1 MADKTVDRRIVRT
14 KRLIRDT
21 FTQLMGE
28 KGFEGI
34 TIHELAA
41 KADINRG
48 TFYLHYKDKHDL
60 LEQSQAQIITEIN
73 DILKTARQQLSIEET
88 MNHYYNLD
96 PPPIMIELFNYI
108 SENASF
114 MKVMLGP
121 KGDPSFQVKMK
132 EVLRKNM
139 LANVEEKLNKEQMKV
154 PPGCLIAYVSSA
166 YLGVIQYWLESGMK
180 ESPQEMALALLKITF
195 LGPLTV
201 SGFLNNSK

>member
-21 FTQLMGE
+21 FTELMGE

-60 LEQSQAQIITEIN
+60 LEQSQAQIISEIN
-73 DILKTARQQLSIEET
+73 DILKTARQLSLEET
-88 MNHYYNLD
+88 LSHYSNLD
-96 PPPIMIELFNYI
+96 PPPFVIDLFNYI
-108 SENASF
+108 LENSSF

-132 EVLRKNM
+132 EVLRKSMLVNM
-139 LANVEEKLNKEQMKV
+139 EEKLNKGQMRV
-154 PPGCLIAYVSSA
+154 PPGCLLAYVSSA

-180 ESPQEMALALLKITF
+180 ESPRKMALALLEITF

-201 SGFLNNSK
+201 SGFPNTSK